1 MAMAILIVYKM
12 ASASNQ
18 IEVTPNPA
26 VIKNE
31 YFTYIMLSCHNMN
44 TRKTKESCDHYGL
57 IWCIYYDRVT
67 IRILETS
74 KS

>member
-1 MAMAILIVYKM
+1 MAIMFVYKM
-12 ASASNQ
+12 ASATLR

-31 YFTYIMLSCHNMN
+31 YFTFNILSCHNMN
-44 TRKTKESCDHYGL
+44 TRKTNESCDHYGL

>member
-1 MAMAILIVYKM
+1 MAMAILFVYKM
-12 ASASNQ
+12 ASASNRNNA
-18 IEVTPNPA
+18 NPA

-31 YFTYIMLSCHNMN
+31 YFTYNMLSCHNMN
-44 TRKTKESCDHYGL
+44 TRKTNESCDHYGL
-57 IWCIYYDRVT
+57 ICCVYYDRVT